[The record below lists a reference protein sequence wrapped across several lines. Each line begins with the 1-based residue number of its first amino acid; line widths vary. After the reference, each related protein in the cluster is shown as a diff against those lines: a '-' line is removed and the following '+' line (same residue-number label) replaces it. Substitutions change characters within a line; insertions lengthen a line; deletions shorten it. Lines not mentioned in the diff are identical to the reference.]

1 MSNSKILTALAKV
14 MEKAAYVQ
22 KTGRNDFQNYSY
34 ATEAD
39 LLAVLR
45 PAMLEEGL
53 LLIPSLHSYTNI
65 DEHGNTTITMDYTL
79 AHTSGEIWP
88 EKIRGIGQGNDR
100 ARSGAVGDKGV
111 YKALTGCHKYVLFKL
126 FHIATGDD
134 PEVGNEVDKDESR
147 AAPPT
152 VTKKPPEHMYEDRSG
167 EIINIRDR
175 MEPTIT
181 DLAVEAVD
189 KPIREVVDKNTEL
202 DIPADDWTN
211 FCKIVSMFIATQTY
225 SDIKAFWK
233 KNQNALRLLKARDE
247 SAYKELFDKMQSRKA
262 S

>member
-1 MSNSKILTALAKV
+1 MSGSKILPALAKV
-14 MEKAAYVQ
+14 MAKAEYVQ

-39 LLAVLR
+39 LLAVIR

-111 YKALTGCHKYVLFKL
+111 YKALTGCNKYVLFKL
-126 FHIATGDD
+126 FQIATGDD
-134 PEVGNEVDKDESR
+134 PEVGNEVDRAESK

-152 VTKKPPEHMYEDRSG
+152 VKKEPPKHSYDDVSG
-167 EIINIRDR
+167 EIIHLRAHMD
-175 MEPTIT
+175 PTIT

-189 KPIREVVDKNTEL
+189 KPKREVVDKNTEL
-202 DIPADDWTN
+202 EIPADDWTD
-211 FCKIVSMFIATQTY
+211 FCKIVSMFIETQTY
-225 SDIKAFWK
+225 KDIRAFWK
-233 KNQNALRLLKARDE
+233 TNQDALHILKSRDE
-247 SAYKELFDKMQSRKA
+247 STYKELFDKMQSRKA